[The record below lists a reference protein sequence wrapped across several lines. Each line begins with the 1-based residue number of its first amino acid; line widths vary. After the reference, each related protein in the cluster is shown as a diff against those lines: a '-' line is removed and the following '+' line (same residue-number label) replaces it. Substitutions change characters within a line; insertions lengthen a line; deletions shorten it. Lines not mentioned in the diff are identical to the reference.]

1 MYDPRRKFVT
11 DYSKTLHLPETE
23 FPMRGNLPKK
33 EPGFVEFWQQNHLYE
48 KRIEKRKKEGAPT
61 FVLHDGPP
69 YANGKI
75 HIGHALN
82 KTLKDIIVRYH
93 HMAGNE
99 TIYVPGWDTHG
110 LPIEYAVLKDSGEDR
125 ANMTPLELRKKCL
138 AYAKKWIEIQ
148 KEDFIRMGV
157 VGDFAHRYVTFD
169 PHLEAKE
176 LEVFGEMANK
186 GYIYKGKKAVYWC
199 THCETALAEA
209 EIEYKDRKSPSI
221 YVKYPMIDVHGL
233 QPEGV
238 DPSKV
243 FAVIWTTTPWT
254 IPASCYISVNPKF
267 TYVWVHNKAADE
279 YYLMNKELAP
289 ASLSDCKVED
299 YEFVGREM
307 LGSEL
312 DLAKFEHPLAHFAPE
327 TYGDRTIYV
336 LEGNHVT
343 LDAGTGCV
351 HTAPGHGVD
360 DFEVYKTYENAGKLH
375 QPIVCPVDEKG
386 HMTAEAG
393 EFLVGKTIWEAE
405 GPVISTLAHEG
416 RLLGKKSLHHQ
427 YAHCWR
433 CKQPVIY
440 RATDQWFASINDFRD
455 KALKAVD
462 DTRFIPSW
470 GHDRLYN
477 MIRDRQ
483 DWCISRQ
490 RSWGVPIPAFYCD
503 DCGKWIITP
512 ETMKKVEEIVE
523 KEGTD
528 AWWAHSAE
536 ELLPEGFKCP
546 HCGGTH
552 FHKEKDIMDVWFDSG
567 STWNG
572 VLRYPHEESWKDMS
586 YPCDLYLEGS
596 DQHRG
601 WFHSSL
607 LTSVAVNGHAPY
619 KAVLTHGF
627 TMDGEGRKMS
637 KSVGNVVA
645 PQDVINKYG
654 ADVMRLWISSVDY
667 QGDVRLSDKI
677 VKSMSDV
684 YRKIRNTFRY
694 LLGNLSDFDPKTDS
708 VAYADMEEL
717 DRWALLRMEQVKETV
732 LKAYDDYEFHV
743 MYHAVH
749 NFCTVDLSAIYLD
762 ILKDRLYTEKADSK
776 LRRSA
781 QTAMYEILTT
791 LVRLVAPVLC
801 FTSEEVWQALPNK
814 EEREWS
820 VHMSDMPKVNE
831 AYLDKALDEKWKKR
845 LAVRSVAMKALE
857 EARQAK
863 VIGHPLDAEVIVYAD
878 GEAYDIVKAMEKE
891 LADFLLVSQTHIV
904 SGTAAAPEN
913 AASNEEGTVK
923 ASVAVCTLAKCERCW
938 KRSAD
943 VDADPK
949 HPGVCARCAHV
960 LTEMGE

>member
-1 MYDPRRKFVT
+1 M

-61 FVLHDGPP
+61 FILHDGPP

-99 TIYVPGWDTHG
+99 AIYVPGWDTHG

-125 ANMTPLELRKKCL
+125 ANMTPLELRRKCL

-536 ELLPEGFKCP
+536 KLLPEGFKCP

-863 VIGHPLDAEVIVYAD
+863 VIGHPLDAEVTVYAD

-904 SGTAAAPEN
+904 SGTATAPEN

>member
-1 MYDPRRKFVT
+1 M

-33 EPGFVEFWQQNHLYE
+33 EPGFVEFWQQNYLYE

-99 TIYVPGWDTHG
+99 AIYVPGWDTHG

-125 ANMTPLELRKKCL
+125 ANMTPLELRRKCL

-863 VIGHPLDAEVIVYAD
+863 VIGHPLDAEVTVYAD

>member
-1 MYDPRRKFVT
+1 M

-125 ANMTPLELRKKCL
+125 ANMTPLELRRKCL

-831 AYLDKALDEKWKKR
+831 AYLDKELDEKWKKR

-863 VIGHPLDAEVIVYAD
+863 VIGHPLDAEVTVYAD

-938 KRSAD
+938 KRSSD

>member
-1 MYDPRRKFVT
+1 M

-99 TIYVPGWDTHG
+99 AIYVPGWDTHG

-386 HMTAEAG
+386 RMTAEAG

-762 ILKDRLYTEKADSK
+762 ILKDRLYTEKSDSK

-863 VIGHPLDAEVIVYAD
+863 VIGHPLDAEVTVYAD

>member
-1 MYDPRRKFVT
+1 M

-99 TIYVPGWDTHG
+99 AIYVPGWDTHG

-233 QPEGV
+233 QPEGA
-238 DPSKV
+238 DSSKV

-863 VIGHPLDAEVIVYAD
+863 VIGHPLDAEVTVYAD

>member
-1 MYDPRRKFVT
+1 M

-99 TIYVPGWDTHG
+99 AIYVPGWDTHG

-238 DPSKV
+238 DPSNV

-279 YYLMNKELAP
+279 YYLMNKDLAP

-831 AYLDKALDEKWKKR
+831 AYLDKELDEKWKKR

-863 VIGHPLDAEVIVYAD
+863 VIGHPLDAEVTVYAD

>member
-1 MYDPRRKFVT
+1 M

-279 YYLMNKELAP
+279 YYLMNKDLAP

-831 AYLDKALDEKWKKR
+831 AYLDKELDEKWKKR

-863 VIGHPLDAEVIVYAD
+863 VIGHPLDAEVTVYAD

-904 SGTAAAPEN
+904 SGTVAAPEN

-923 ASVAVCTLAKCERCW
+923 ASVAACTLAKCERCW

>member
-1 MYDPRRKFVT
+1 M

-99 TIYVPGWDTHG
+99 AIYVPGWDTHG

-386 HMTAEAG
+386 RMTAEAG

-831 AYLDKALDEKWKKR
+831 AYLDKELDEKWKKR

-863 VIGHPLDAEVIVYAD
+863 VIGHPLDAEVTVYAD

-904 SGTAAAPEN
+904 SGTATAPEN

>member
-1 MYDPRRKFVT
+1 M

-99 TIYVPGWDTHG
+99 AIYVPGWDTHG

-279 YYLMNKELAP
+279 YYLMNKDLAP

-831 AYLDKALDEKWKKR
+831 AYLDKELDEKWKKR

-943 VDADPK
+943 VDADQK

>member
-1 MYDPRRKFVT
+1 M

-99 TIYVPGWDTHG
+99 AIYVPGWDTHG

-327 TYGDRTIYV
+327 TYGDRTIYA

-536 ELLPEGFKCP
+536 ELLSEGFKCP

-863 VIGHPLDAEVIVYAD
+863 VIGHPLDAEVTVYAD

>member
-1 MYDPRRKFVT
+1 M

-82 KTLKDIIVRYH
+82 KTLKDIIVRYR

-99 TIYVPGWDTHG
+99 AIYVPGWDTHG
-110 LPIEYAVLKDSGEDR
+110 LPIEYAVLKDSSEDR

-238 DPSKV
+238 DPSKA

-863 VIGHPLDAEVIVYAD
+863 VIGHPLDAEVTVYAD

>member
-1 MYDPRRKFVT
+1 M

-393 EFLVGKTIWEAE
+393 EFLVGKTIWDAE

-863 VIGHPLDAEVIVYAD
+863 VIGHPLDAEVTVYAD

>member
-1 MYDPRRKFVT
+1 M

-99 TIYVPGWDTHG
+99 AIYVPGWDTHG

-386 HMTAEAG
+386 RMTAEAG

-863 VIGHPLDAEVIVYAD
+863 VIGHPLDAEVTVYAD

>member
-1 MYDPRRKFVT
+1 M

-99 TIYVPGWDTHG
+99 AIYVPGWDTHG

-708 VAYADMEEL
+708 VAYTDMEEL

-863 VIGHPLDAEVIVYAD
+863 VIGHPLDAEVTVYAD

-891 LADFLLVSQTHIV
+891 LADFLLVSQTRIV
-904 SGTAAAPEN
+904 EGTATAPEN

>member
-1 MYDPRRKFVT
+1 M

-99 TIYVPGWDTHG
+99 SIYVPGWDTHG

-299 YEFVGREM
+299 YEFVSREM

-863 VIGHPLDAEVIVYAD
+863 VIGHPLDAEVTVYAD

>member
-1 MYDPRRKFVT
+1 M

-99 TIYVPGWDTHG
+99 AIYVPGWDTHG

-279 YYLMNKELAP
+279 YYLMNKDLAP

-831 AYLDKALDEKWKKR
+831 AYLDKELDEKWKKR

-863 VIGHPLDAEVIVYAD
+863 VIGHPLDAEVTVYAD

-904 SGTAAAPEN
+904 SGTAEAPEN

>member
-1 MYDPRRKFVT
+1 M

-99 TIYVPGWDTHG
+99 AIYVPGWDTHG

-125 ANMTPLELRKKCL
+125 TNMTPLELRKKCL

-831 AYLDKALDEKWKKR
+831 AYLDKELDEKWKKR

-863 VIGHPLDAEVIVYAD
+863 VIGHPLDAEVTVYAD

-904 SGTAAAPEN
+904 SGTATAPEN

>member
-1 MYDPRRKFVT
+1 M

-99 TIYVPGWDTHG
+99 AIYVPGWDTHG

-267 TYVWVHNKAADE
+267 TYVWVHNKVADE

-863 VIGHPLDAEVIVYAD
+863 VIGHPLDAEVTVYAD

-904 SGTAAAPEN
+904 SGTATAPEN

>member
-1 MYDPRRKFVT
+1 M

-99 TIYVPGWDTHG
+99 AIYVPGWDTHG

-267 TYVWVHNKAADE
+267 TYVWVHNKVADE

-762 ILKDRLYTEKADSK
+762 ILKDRLYTEKAESK

-863 VIGHPLDAEVIVYAD
+863 VIGHPLDAEVTVYAD

-904 SGTAAAPEN
+904 SGTATAPEN

>member
-1 MYDPRRKFVT
+1 M

-61 FVLHDGPP
+61 FILHDGPP

-99 TIYVPGWDTHG
+99 AIYVPGWDTHG

-125 ANMTPLELRKKCL
+125 ANMTPLELRRKCL

-360 DFEVYKTYENAGKLH
+360 DFEVYKTYLNAGKLH

-536 ELLPEGFKCP
+536 KLLPEGFKCP

-863 VIGHPLDAEVIVYAD
+863 VIGHPLDAEVTVYAD

-904 SGTAAAPEN
+904 SGTATAPEN

>member
-1 MYDPRRKFVT
+1 M

-99 TIYVPGWDTHG
+99 AIYVPGWDTHG

-312 DLAKFEHPLAHFAPE
+312 DLSTFEHPLAHFAPE

-572 VLRYPHEESWKDMS
+572 VLRYPNEESWKDMS

-607 LTSVAVNGHAPY
+607 LTSVAVNGYAPY

-831 AYLDKALDEKWKKR
+831 AYLDKELDEKWKKR

>member
-1 MYDPRRKFVT
+1 M

-125 ANMTPLELRKKCL
+125 ANMTPLELRRKCL

-186 GYIYKGKKAVYWC
+186 GYVYKGKKAVYWC

-267 TYVWVHNKAADE
+267 TYVWVHNKTADE

-863 VIGHPLDAEVIVYAD
+863 VIGHPLDAEVTVYAD

-904 SGTAAAPEN
+904 SGTATAPEN

>member
-1 MYDPRRKFVT
+1 M

-279 YYLMNKELAP
+279 YYLMNKELAQ

-863 VIGHPLDAEVIVYAD
+863 VIGHPLDAEVTVYAD

-904 SGTAAAPEN
+904 SGTATAPEN

>member
-1 MYDPRRKFVT
+1 M

-99 TIYVPGWDTHG
+99 AIYVPGWDTHG

-312 DLAKFEHPLAHFAPE
+312 DLSTFEHPLAHFAPE

-536 ELLPEGFKCP
+536 ELLPEGFKCL

-572 VLRYPHEESWKDMS
+572 VLRYPHEESWKDMA

-863 VIGHPLDAEVIVYAD
+863 VIGHPLDAEVTVYAD

>member
-1 MYDPRRKFVT
+1 M

-157 VGDFAHRYVTFD
+157 VGDFAHHYVTFD

-831 AYLDKALDEKWKKR
+831 AYLDKELDEKWKKR

-863 VIGHPLDAEVIVYAD
+863 VIGHPLDAEVTVYAD

-904 SGTAAAPEN
+904 SGTATAPEN

>member
-1 MYDPRRKFVT
+1 M

-99 TIYVPGWDTHG
+99 AIYVPGWDTHG

-572 VLRYPHEESWKDMS
+572 VLRDPHEESWKDMS

-863 VIGHPLDAEVIVYAD
+863 VIGHPLDAEVTVYAD

-904 SGTAAAPEN
+904 EGSATAPEN

-943 VDADPK
+943 VDSDPN

>member
-1 MYDPRRKFVT
+1 M

-99 TIYVPGWDTHG
+99 AIYVPGWDTHG

-279 YYLMNKELAP
+279 YYLMNKDLAP

-455 KALKAVD
+455 NALKAVD

-572 VLRYPHEESWKDMS
+572 VLRYPHEESWKDMA

-831 AYLDKALDEKWKKR
+831 AYLDKELDEKWKKR

-863 VIGHPLDAEVIVYAD
+863 VIGHPLDAEVTVYAD

>member
-1 MYDPRRKFVT
+1 M

-267 TYVWVHNKAADE
+267 TYVWVHNKTADE

-863 VIGHPLDAEVIVYAD
+863 VIGHPLDAEVTVYAD

>member
-1 MYDPRRKFVT
+1 M

-99 TIYVPGWDTHG
+99 AIYVPGWDTHG

-125 ANMTPLELRKKCL
+125 ANMTPLELRRKCL

-393 EFLVGKTIWEAE
+393 EFLIGKTIWEAE

-455 KALKAVD
+455 EALKAVD

-831 AYLDKALDEKWKKR
+831 AYLDKELDEKWKKR

-863 VIGHPLDAEVIVYAD
+863 VIGHPLDAEVTVYAD

>member
-1 MYDPRRKFVT
+1 M

-99 TIYVPGWDTHG
+99 AIYVPGWDTHG

-125 ANMTPLELRKKCL
+125 ANMTPLELRRKCL

-375 QPIVCPVDEKG
+375 QPIICPVDEKG

-863 VIGHPLDAEVIVYAD
+863 VIGHPLDAEVTVYAD

-904 SGTAAAPEN
+904 SGTAEAPEN

>member
-1 MYDPRRKFVT
+1 M

-99 TIYVPGWDTHG
+99 AIYVPGWDTHG

-299 YEFVGREM
+299 YEFVGHEM

-536 ELLPEGFKCP
+536 ELLPEEFKCP

-572 VLRYPHEESWKDMS
+572 VLRDPHEESWKDMS

-831 AYLDKALDEKWKKR
+831 AYLDKELDEKWKKR

-863 VIGHPLDAEVIVYAD
+863 VIGHPLDAEVTVYAD

-904 SGTAAAPEN
+904 SGTATAPEN

>member
-1 MYDPRRKFVT
+1 M

-99 TIYVPGWDTHG
+99 AIYVPGWDTHG

-125 ANMTPLELRKKCL
+125 ANMTPLELRRKCL

-393 EFLVGKTIWEAE
+393 EFLVGRTIWEAE

-863 VIGHPLDAEVIVYAD
+863 VIGHPLDAEVTVYAD

-904 SGTAAAPEN
+904 SGTAEAPEN

>member
-1 MYDPRRKFVT
+1 M

-99 TIYVPGWDTHG
+99 AIYVPGWDTHG

-863 VIGHPLDAEVIVYAD
+863 VIGHPLDAEVTVYAD

-938 KRSAD
+938 KRSVD

>member
-1 MYDPRRKFVT
+1 M

-125 ANMTPLELRKKCL
+125 ANMTPLELRRKCL

-637 KSVGNVVA
+637 KSVGNVFA

-863 VIGHPLDAEVIVYAD
+863 VIGHPLDAEVTVYAD

-904 SGTAAAPEN
+904 SGTATAPEN

>member
-1 MYDPRRKFVT
+1 M

-99 TIYVPGWDTHG
+99 AIYVPGWDTHG

-360 DFEVYKTYENAGKLH
+360 DFEVYKTYENADKLH

-863 VIGHPLDAEVIVYAD
+863 VIGHPLDAEVTVYAD

>member
-1 MYDPRRKFVT
+1 M

-99 TIYVPGWDTHG
+99 AIYVPGWDTHG

-157 VGDFAHRYVTFD
+157 VGDFAHHYVTFD

-572 VLRYPHEESWKDMS
+572 VLRYPHEESWKDMA

-863 VIGHPLDAEVIVYAD
+863 VIGHPLDAEVTVYAD

>member
-1 MYDPRRKFVT
+1 M

-831 AYLDKALDEKWKKR
+831 AYLDKELDEKWKKR

-863 VIGHPLDAEVIVYAD
+863 VIGHPLDAEVTVYAD

-938 KRSAD
+938 KRSSD

>member
-1 MYDPRRKFVT
+1 M

-99 TIYVPGWDTHG
+99 AIYVPGWDTHG

-801 FTSEEVWQALPNK
+801 FTSEEVWQALSNK

-831 AYLDKALDEKWKKR
+831 AYLDKELDEKWKKR

-863 VIGHPLDAEVIVYAD
+863 VIGHPLDAEVTVYAD

-904 SGTAAAPEN
+904 SGTATAPEN
-913 AASNEEGTVK
+913 VASNEEGTVK